1 MMNMTYDK
9 LKRQSSIK
17 YVEAKKESSIKTS
30 EESVVDE
37 LALEFEILDLHQP
50 IEQKNVNDTKKSIK
64 VISRKKEERNKIQA
78 K

>member
-1 MMNMTYDK
+1 MTYDK

>member
-64 VISRKKEERNKIQA
+64 VISRKKDERNKIQA

>member
-1 MMNMTYDK
+1 MNMTYDK

-30 EESVVDE
+30 EESVADE
-37 LALEFEILDLHQP
+37 LALEFEVLDLHQP

>member
-1 MMNMTYDK
+1 MTYDK

-17 YVEAKKESSIKTS
+17 YVEAKKESSIKTA

-37 LALEFEILDLHQP
+37 LALEFEVLDLHQP
-50 IEQKNVNDTKKSIK
+50 IEQKNVNDIKKSIK
-64 VISRKKEERNKIQA
+64 VISRKKDERKKIQA